1 MIKKS
6 ITAFVILVVLHL
18 CFVLIHPSMGMA
30 THQWQDNVIKTQQF
44 IYAENADT
52 IMVGTSLSARIIRDS
67 IPFVKSVSFG
77 GCAVEDG
84 LNLILAKR
92 EVPRYVLVETNL
104 ILNPGNDELVS
115 KHTKGVVPVIKR
127 WIPSLREQYEPICL
141 FASLMLK
148 STGINAQAGNTTV
161 DPDLLDKSVQRWKEE
176 DTLVPDELVERR
188 INAIKEL
195 INNLES
201 KGTRFIFFQMPVN
214 ERLLRLKSFEQ
225 TREVLQREFPVDQYV
240 YMPSDTASYLT
251 TDGVHLDYE
260 GQKRFSHY
268 FKENLERIL
277 QSL

>member
-6 ITAFVILVVLHL
+6 IAAFIILVVLHL

-195 INNLES
+195 INNLEA

-225 TREVLQREFPVDQYV
+225 TREALQREFPVDQYV

-268 FKENLERIL
+268 FKENLEIIL

>member
-225 TREVLQREFPVDQYV
+225 TREALQREFPVDQYV